1 MNRDKLIELAR
12 QADFPLF
19 DTKITANDVSEQY
32 VADAMT
38 EAIWNAA
45 EHFAALIIEH
55 DRKEL
60 EEKLLNLKYGVASV
74 SQYVQ
79 GRWDLIGEF
88 QDILREK
95 P

>member
-1 MNRDKLIELAR
+1 MNIIQMAVEAGLLRSGEGWTEPHRWGLTEIER
-12 QADFPLF
+12 F
-19 DTKITANDVSEQY
+19 AN
-32 VADAMT
+32 
-38 EAIWNAA
+38 
-45 EHFAALIIEH
+45 LIIEH

-60 EEKLLNLKYGVASV
+60 EEKLLNLKYGAASV

>member
-1 MNRDKLIELAR
+1 MTRDEITKLAQEAELLR
-12 QADFPLF
+12 SGEGWTEPYRWG
-19 DTKITANDVSEQY
+19 VSQ
-32 VADAMT
+32 
-38 EAIWNAA
+38 I
-45 EHFAALIIEH
+45 EHFADLVIEH

-60 EEKLLNLKYGVASV
+60 EEKLLKLKNGVASV
-74 SQYVQ
+74 SQYIQ

>member
-1 MNRDKLIELAR
+1 MNIIQMAVEAGLLRTGEGWTEPYR
-12 QADFPLF
+12 WG
-19 DTKITANDVSEQY
+19 VSE
-32 VADAMT
+32 
-38 EAIWNAA
+38 I
-45 EHFAALIIEH
+45 EHFADLVIEH

-60 EEKLLNLKYGVASV
+60 EEKLLKLKNSVASV

>member
-1 MNRDKLIELAR
+1 MNIIQMAVEAGLLRSGEGWTEPHRWGLTEIER
-12 QADFPLF
+12 FADL
-19 DTKITANDVSEQY
+19 V
-32 VADAMT
+32 
-38 EAIWNAA
+38 
-45 EHFAALIIEH
+45 IEH

-60 EEKLLNLKYGVASV
+60 EEKLLKLKNSVASV

>member
-1 MNRDKLIELAR
+1 MAVEAGLLRSGEGWTEPYR
-12 QADFPLF
+12 WG
-19 DTKITANDVSEQY
+19 ANE
-32 VADAMT
+32 
-38 EAIWNAA
+38 I
-45 EHFAALIIEH
+45 EHFADLVIEH

-60 EEKLLNLKYGVASV
+60 EEKLLKLKHSVASV

>member
-1 MNRDKLIELAR
+1 MTRDEIIKMAQEAELLR
-12 QADFPLF
+12 GGENWTEP
-19 DTKITANDVSEQY
+19 Y
-32 VADAMT
+32 RWGVA
-38 EAIWNAA
+38 EI
-45 EHFAALIIEH
+45 EHFADLVIEH

-60 EEKLLNLKYGVASV
+60 EEKLLNLKNSVASV

-88 QDILREK
+88 QDILRDR

>member
-1 MNRDKLIELAR
+1 MNIIQMAVEAGLLRSGEGWTEPHRWGLTEIER
-12 QADFPLF
+12 F
-19 DTKITANDVSEQY
+19 AN
-32 VADAMT
+32 
-38 EAIWNAA
+38 
-45 EHFAALIIEH
+45 LIIEH

-60 EEKLLNLKYGVASV
+60 EEKLLKLKNSVASV